1 MHYYR
6 FNIPDW
12 TLHTAH
18 LSPEEE
24 GVYFRLVNFYYDTE
38 HPIPEET
45 QSVIRRLRLG
55 SHMETVSEI
64 LAEFF
69 TLKDGE
75 WHHKRCDLELE
86 AYHAKAEQN
95 RLNGRRGGRP
105 SKSKTQKKPKK
116 TQSVISGNP
125 NETLTNNH
133 KPLTNNQL
141 IKTPSPENEAADRV
155 ITALN
160 QQAGKRYRLTEN
172 NRKPIKARMADGFTE
187 ADCLHVVANRV
198 SRWKGTEQDE
208 YLRPETLFRQR
219 NFEGYLND
227 NGERDGRTGRN
238 PEKHSQPTVA
248 DKLRGR
254 LANMQ

>member
-1 MHYYR
+1 MHYYKR
-6 FNIPDW
+6 NLGDY
-12 TLHTAH
+12 AKKAGR
-18 LSPEEE
+18 LSILQH
-24 GVYFRLVNFYYDTE
+24 GVYNLLIDACYDRERFPTLDE
-38 HPIPEET
+38 AIDWVWASTSEEREAVEFVLSKFFEAQDDGT
-45 QSVIRRLRLG
+45 FVQRRIQ
-55 SHMETVSEI
+55 E
-64 LAEFF
+64 
-69 TLKDGE
+69 
-75 WHHKRCDLELE
+75 ELH
-86 AYHAKAEQN
+86 AYHEKAAKNKRIANERETKRKGN
-95 RLNGRRGGRP
+95 STKRARTVDEP
-105 SKSKTQKKPKK
+105 SPNQEPRTNKP
-116 TQSVISGNP
+116 I
-125 NETLTNNH
+125 
-133 KPLTNNQL
+133 TNNQL

-208 YLRPETLFRQR
+208 YLRPETLFRQK